1 MANVITVTT
10 SQVEAKASELK
21 KLNEN
26 FKKQVDEL
34 ITEENA
40 LNKMWDGEANDAF
53 HASFNKDITQMNNF
67 YNAISNYVTK
77 LNEIVAAYNKAES
90 TNTST
95 ASKRTY

>member
-10 SQVEAKASELK
+10 STVEAKASELK

-34 ITEENA
+34 KTEENA

-53 HASFNKDITQMNNF
+53 HASFNKDVTQMNNF

-77 LNEIVAAYNKAES
+77 LNEIVAAYNKAE
-90 TNTST
+90 TANMNT